1 MKRLAAVLASV
12 ALCGCLG
19 GQGTPPAT
27 YFVLSDGGAASPPA
41 ASAPVPKNL
50 VVASGVDDAF
60 YDAESLVYSREAGSR
75 AYYQFAAW
83 TDRPSRR
90 LAAMVER
97 RLEARGRF
105 ASVSSITAGVNADL
119 LLNVNVVEL
128 YHDLTVNPAVARVQL
143 IGEMVDWKTRV
154 LVGRRSFTVAVPVAR
169 ADAKAAVDS
178 INRGVTLILDELVPW
193 AEDAAANMATRT
205 R

>member
-1 MKRLAAVLASV
+1 MKSLAAVLASIT
-12 ALCGCLG
+12 LCGCLG
-19 GQGTPPAT
+19 GQSTPPST
-27 YFVLSDGGAASPPA
+27 YFVLSDGGAASPA
-41 ASAPVPKNL
+41 ATAAPIPRNL

-60 YDAESLVYSREAGSR
+60 YDAESVVYSREAGSR

-97 RLEARGRF
+97 RIEARGRF

-119 LLNVNVVEL
+119 LLNVNVVAL
-128 YHDLTVNPAVARVQL
+128 YHDLAVKPAVARVEL
-143 IGEMVDWKTRV
+143 IGEIVDWKSRV
-154 LVGRRSFTVAVPVAR
+154 LVGRRSFSVAVPVAS
-169 ADAKAAVDS
+169 ADARAAVDA

-193 AEDAAANMATRT
+193 VETTAGRP
-205 R
+205 